1 MKTYQRKTKNVSS
14 SNWQSNRAD
23 FNLQCQE
30 AYSNM
35 NCQVMSS
42 KMPAQSNPLPQQ
54 RMMK

>member
-42 KMPAQSNPLPQQ
+42 KMPVQSNPLPQQ